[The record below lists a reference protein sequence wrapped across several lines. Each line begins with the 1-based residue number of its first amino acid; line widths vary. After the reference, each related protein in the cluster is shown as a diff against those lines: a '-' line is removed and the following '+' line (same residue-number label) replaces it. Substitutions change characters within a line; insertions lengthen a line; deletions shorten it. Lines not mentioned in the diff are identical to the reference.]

1 QEAGVVGRK
10 SFPFEPPS
18 DDKGKF
24 LYCAIAPG
32 ADWVLDSQ
40 EEHVEEQYLKLV
52 ARALNLDARSSRE
65 QNTGVVGFCGR
76 LRSPT
81 PIGDLERIDATWRG
95 ACQYSKAAPH
105 LGRYT
110 CTAVS
115 GGTVYPP
122 GGVVVQTL
130 KALARSPHA
139 KTAMTALRLMEE
151 IRGRDKFFAKTVS
164 EVLRDIKTPSAAR
177 ERAAEILA
185 SVHTHDLSGH
195 TLAAIWGDPS
205 NSESLRRAAL
215 RGYSLVLSFGD
226 PRTNGSGP
234 RPKDAVRER
243 LHRYLPALIGV
254 VHAETVEGK
263 DGKDRLTPLGEEAR
277 CVAEQY
283 SPRWLCY
290 AKRYGSKWHEEVK
303 KDEAAGVDVCAKDG
317 KLKR

>member
-1 QEAGVVGRK
+1 MCAGSKMRFMNPLILFLSLAVPTTLAAQELSVKQDAKGWYRTTREFQEAGVVGRK

-177 ERAAEILA
+177 ERAAEIPEL
-185 SVHTHDLSGH
+185 
-195 TLAAIWGDPS
+195 
-205 NSESLRRAAL
+205 
-215 RGYSLVLSFGD
+215 
-226 PRTNGSGP
+226 
-234 RPKDAVRER
+234 
-243 LHRYLPALIGV
+243 
-254 VHAETVEGK
+254 
-263 DGKDRLTPLGEEAR
+263 LT
-277 CVAEQY
+277 
-283 SPRWLCY
+283 
-290 AKRYGSKWHEEVK
+290 
-303 KDEAAGVDVCAKDG
+303 
-317 KLKR
+317 